1 MTEDAPKNL
10 NTINFN
16 MPTTMAACP
25 ETIKTLSI
33 SGQPI
38 QLKVDTS
45 TDWPTVGATITVG
58 IGSILVAL
66 AVAYLTRKSQQD
78 QTRAAK
84 ANFRNQWQI
93 TLRNALGEFISHI
106 AIIKLSETSQ
116 DKTTSLH
123 ELVRL
128 HATIV
133 LMLDKAKPHT
143 QDLIKA
149 LEKAVTHATKKDVE
163 DLSEVLDELRT
174 LGNDILEKAWQDIQ
188 NDIDGKS

>member
-1 MTEDAPKNL
+1 MG
-10 NTINFN
+10 
-16 MPTTMAACP
+16 ACP

-106 AIIKLSETSQ
+106 AIIKFSETSQ
-116 DKTTSLH
+116 DKTPSLH

-188 NDIDGKS
+188 NDIDGKP